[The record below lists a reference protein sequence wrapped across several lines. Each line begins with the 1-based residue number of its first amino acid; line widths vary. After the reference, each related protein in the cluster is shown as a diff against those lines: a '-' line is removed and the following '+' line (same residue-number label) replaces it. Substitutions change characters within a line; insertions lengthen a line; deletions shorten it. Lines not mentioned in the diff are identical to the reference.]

1 MKLDAVHHIQVTY
14 PLEVE
19 DAMLFFYS
27 KILGLTEI
35 PRPEVIKN
43 DSGAWYK
50 LGDIELHISTEKNA
64 NNQTSRR
71 HYCFQVDNLKAFEE
85 HLKRHGVEIIPDQR
99 PLPGYV
105 RFFLR
110 DPGGNRIEITEVV
123 KNTFEQVQTEE
134 LLLERHSVTLS

>member
-27 KILGLTEI
+27 KVLGLTEI

-64 NNQTSRR
+64 NNQASRR
-71 HYCFQVDNLKAFEE
+71 HYCFQVDNLNAFEE

-110 DPGGNRIEITEVV
+110 DPGGNRIEITEFI
-123 KNTFEQVQTEE
+123 KNTFEQLQTEE

>member
-27 KILGLTEI
+27 KVLGLTEI

-50 LGDIELHISTEKNA
+50 LGDIELHISTDKNT
-64 NNQTSRR
+64 NNQGSRR
-71 HYCFQVDNLKAFEE
+71 HYCFQVDNLNAFEE

-99 PLPGYV
+99 PLPGCV

-110 DPGGNRIEITEVV
+110 DPGGNRIEIAEFV
-123 KNTFEQVQTEE
+123 KKTFVQLPTEE
-134 LLLERHSVTLS
+134 LLLERHSVKLS

>member
-14 PLEVE
+14 PFEVE

-27 KILGLTEI
+27 KVLGLTEI
-35 PRPEVIKN
+35 PRPEVMKN

-64 NNQTSRR
+64 NNKASRR
-71 HYCFQVDNLKAFEE
+71 HYCFQVDNLNAFEE
-85 HLKRHGVEIIPDQR
+85 HLKRHGIEIIPDQR
-99 PLPGYV
+99 PLPGCV

-110 DPGGNRIEITEVV
+110 DPGGNRIEIAEVIN
-123 KNTFEQVQTEE
+123 NTFGQLQTEE

>member
-27 KILGLTEI
+27 KVLGLTEI
-35 PRPEVIKN
+35 SRPEVMKN

-50 LGDIELHISTEKNA
+50 LGDIELHISTDKNA

-71 HYCFQVDNLKAFEE
+71 HHCFQVDNLNAFEE

-110 DPGGNRIEITEVV
+110 DPGGNRIEIAEFV
-123 KNTFEQVQTEE
+123 KNTFEQLQTEE

>member
-27 KILGLTEI
+27 KVLGLTEI

-50 LGDIELHISTEKNA
+50 LGDIELHISTEKNS
-64 NNQTSRR
+64 NNQASRR
-71 HYCFQVDNLKAFEE
+71 HYCFQVDNLNAFEE

-110 DPGGNRIEITEVV
+110 DPGGNRIEITEFI
-123 KNTFEQVQTEE
+123 KNTFEQLQTEE

>member
-27 KILGLTEI
+27 KVLGLTEI

-64 NNQTSRR
+64 NNQASRR
-71 HYCFQVDNLKAFEE
+71 HYCFQVNNLNAFEE

-110 DPGGNRIEITEVV
+110 DPGGNRIEIAEFV
-123 KNTFEQVQTEE
+123 KNTFEQLQTEE
-134 LLLERHSVTLS
+134 LLLEKHSVTLS